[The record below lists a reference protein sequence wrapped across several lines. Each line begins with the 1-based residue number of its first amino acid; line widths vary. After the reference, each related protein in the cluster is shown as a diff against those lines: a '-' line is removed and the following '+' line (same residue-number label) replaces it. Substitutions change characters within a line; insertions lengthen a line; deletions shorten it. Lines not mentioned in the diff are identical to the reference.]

1 MTEKLIT
8 LCGLKNWDFAVKN
21 KIRLKS
27 HLSEWKLP
35 KSSIPWNRHNQPVSI
50 WQFIICNL
58 SFSSH
63 PPMSQCQTM
72 ARMSSII
79 VFFSSFIRRSW
90 SRFRN
95 WQCNSL
101 VPFIFATHDSGHNL
115 SAEQVCKMRFVLWLV
130 TSVCSYSTYCP
141 LMLPIKR
148 SIHNY

>member
-8 LCGLKNWDFAVKN
+8 LCGLKNWDFKLKN

-95 WQCNSL
+95 CNVIHLYHYICYSRFRPQLKRRTSL
-101 VPFIFATHDSGHNL
+101 YDALRFMTCDLSGCAHT
-115 SAEQVCKMRFVLWLV
+115 QHIV
-130 TSVCSYSTYCP
+130 
-141 LMLPIKR
+141 
-148 SIHNY
+148 H